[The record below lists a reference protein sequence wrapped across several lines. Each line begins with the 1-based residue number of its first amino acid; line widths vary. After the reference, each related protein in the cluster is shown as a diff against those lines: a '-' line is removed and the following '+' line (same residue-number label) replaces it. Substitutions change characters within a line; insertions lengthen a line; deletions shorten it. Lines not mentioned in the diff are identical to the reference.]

1 MLEQLIKNAE
11 KLKGNK
17 KEKLHE
23 IKINRFIDLGIE
35 GTVKIKRPD
44 TVLLTSYAER
54 KNDINYLIS
63 ESVVEPDLSNNE
75 LQNAFGAKTK
85 IELVK
90 KLFTPSEISDLDV
103 LIGRVIRENRAATL
117 VDDLKN

>member
-1 MLEQLIKNAE
+1 MLEELIKNAE
-11 KLKGNK
+11 KLKGSKN
-17 KEKLHE
+17 EKLHE
-23 IKINRFIDLGIE
+23 IKVNRFEALGIE

-63 ESVVEPDLSNNE
+63 ESVVEPDLSNKE
-75 LQNAFGAKTK
+75 LQSAFGAKTK

-90 KLFTPSEISDLDV
+90 KLFTPNEISDLDV